1 MAFYSSTVN
10 KVKEIKIDT
19 EKWLA
24 GLTILKIFSNNA
36 ICRVLQTQLVCTC
49 SKSTKETP
57 EQNVTP
63 AQS

>member
-24 GLTILKIFSNNA
+24 GLTILKI
-36 ICRVLQTQLVCTC
+36 
-49 SKSTKETP
+49 
-57 EQNVTP
+57 
-63 AQS
+63 